1 MHVSNIKIGGIR
13 KYRFTMRII
22 YGYQVV
28 GDMICIKE
36 DEAKVIKSICDMYLD
51 GFSLRRIADE
61 LFSRGIKSPSG
72 KDRWSAQYIDNVLS
86 SKKYI
91 DIVSFDKF
99 YEVCIIK
106 DSRSKKAS

>member
-1 MHVSNIKIGGIR
+1 
-13 KYRFTMRII
+13 MRII

-28 GDMICIKE
+28 GDRICIKE
-36 DEAKVIKSICDMYLD
+36 NEATAIKLIYDMYLD
-51 GFSLRRIADE
+51 GCSLRKIADE

-86 SKKYI
+86 GKNYI

-99 YEVCIIK
+99 YETCIEK
-106 DSRSKKAS
+106 DRRSKKAC

>member
-1 MHVSNIKIGGIR
+1 
-13 KYRFTMRII
+13 MRII

-28 GDMICIKE
+28 GDRICIKE
-36 DEAKVIKSICDMYLD
+36 DEANAIKLIYEMYLD
-51 GFSLRRIADE
+51 GCSLRKISNE
-61 LFSRGIKSPSG
+61 LFARGVKSPSD

-99 YEVCIIK
+99 YETCIEK
-106 DSRSKKAS
+106 DRRSKKAC